1 MQKAVIYARVSTDK
15 SSEYSI
21 KGQLKDCISFAENN
35 GYEIVEK
42 YIDEAITGKTDNRP
56 QFQQMI
62 FDSKKK
68 LFNYVIVWKYDRFSR
83 DKYDNAIY
91 KRALKLNDVKVISAT
106 EPIMEGAEGKLL
118 ESIIEAY
125 AEYFSDDLAIK
136 VNRGMDL
143 NADKCYSNG
152 GSIPFGFVTVP
163 IEEPT
168 RIGKKPKKIYKVN
181 EEEKPIVIEIFT
193 RYANGER
200 IVDICDSLNNR
211 GIRTAKGAEFN
222 KNSLTK
228 MLKNEKYIGTYIYK
242 EVKVPNGIPRIIS
255 DELFKE
261 VQNRLQV
268 REKTSPRKRGEER
281 EPYLLTS
288 KLFCG
293 DCKSLMVGTGG
304 TGRHGT
310 LYRYYSCNGARNEK
324 KCSFTQG
331 IQKETLEE
339 MVIEKSKAI
348 LTDENIEK
356 IANETVAL
364 YKDTF
369 KNQMP
374 DVIRKKIADNKREQK
389 NLLSSLKTMGHI
401 ESVALLT
408 AQELEKLIEHEKM
421 LKANLAEEEHKMEH
435 INKKEIMFYL
445 DEIKNKAVTNRK
457 YRQAFINIF
466 VKRVEL
472 YENGGGIVYLNVQ
485 RDHARIE
492 ESEIEKVVEHFD
504 ISSYSDYG
512 SSPKTQPG
520 NCLAVFLF

>member
-1 MQKAVIYARVSTDK
+1 MIKAVIYARVSTDK
-15 SSEYSI
+15 ASEHSI
-21 KGQLKDCISFAENN
+21 EGQLRDCRAFAENN
-35 GYEIVEK
+35 GYEIIGE
-42 YIDEAITGKTDNRP
+42 YIDVAITGRTDNRP

-68 LFNYVIVWKYDRFSR
+68 CFEKIIVWKLDRFSR

-91 KRALKLNDVKVISAT
+91 KHALKGNGVKVISAT
-106 EPIMEGAEGKLL
+106 EPIVNGPEGVLMEAILEGF
-118 ESIIEAY
+118 
-125 AEYFSDDLAIK
+125 AEYFSKELAIK
-136 VNRGMDL
+136 VNRGLDL
-143 NADKCYSNG
+143 NADKCFSNG
-152 GSIPFGFVTVP
+152 GYIPYGFITVP
-163 IEEPT
+163 VAEPT

-181 EEEKPIVIEIFT
+181 EEERPIVIEIFT

-200 IVDICDSLNNR
+200 IVDICNNLNDR

-228 MLKNEKYIGTYIYK
+228 MLKSEKYIGTYVYK
-242 EVKVPNGIPRIIS
+242 ERKVPDGIPRIIS
-255 DELFKE
+255 DELFRE

-339 MVIEKSKAI
+339 IVIEKSKAI

-356 IANETVAL
+356 IANETVSL

-374 DVIRKKIADNKREQK
+374 AIIRKKIADNKREQE

-421 LKANLAEEEHKMEH
+421 LKASLAEEELKMEH
-435 INKKEIMFYL
+435 INKKQIMFYL
-445 DEIKNKAVTNRK
+445 HEIKNKAITNRK
-457 YRQAFINIF
+457 YRQAFISIF

-472 YENGGGIVYLNVQ
+472 YKNGGGLVYLNVQ
-485 RDHARIE
+485 RDPAKID

-512 SSPKTQPG
+512 SSPKSR
-520 NCLAVFLF
+520 